1 MLNINI
7 NKYKYKYKYNIN
19 INNNKKVSNCI
30 KSIVGYKFLKING
43 QSTIEFIL
51 VFPIVIISVLII
63 AQLGYIVYIQ
73 NILVNAA
80 EQGARV
86 LATTN
91 SNLQAFN
98 SIYNNCSNLSENNL
112 DVQIYP
118 EQKEVRKIGSYATV
132 VIKYK
137 PDELLNFYSL
147 FLIGKSEL
155 FGKSIVRMESEE

>member
-1 MLNINI
+1 MFNINI
-7 NKYKYKYKYNIN
+7 KKYKYKHKKNKYKYKN
-19 INNNKKVSNCI
+19 VSNCM
-30 KSIVGYKFLKING
+30 KSLFVYKFLKING
-43 QSTIEFIL
+43 QSTVEFIL

-91 SNLQAFN
+91 SNEQALN

-112 DVQIYP
+112 DIQIYP
-118 EQKEVRKIGSYATV
+118 QQKESRRIGSYATV
-132 VIKYK
+132 VVKYQ
-137 PDELLNFYSL
+137 PDNLLNFYNM
-147 FLIGKSEL
+147 FLIGKAEL